1 MINDASLVMIP
12 SGYKDGKLYSV
23 KPTDG
28 SGDFTFSRG
37 SNLAATRV
45 NNEGLIEKGRENLI
59 LQSNTFSAIWTNI
72 NTNDASGQTGYD
84 GSNNAWKLSQ
94 TATSAAHYLYQPKSQ
109 TGVSTLSVY
118 AKADEIAYIQIAS
131 ASTDQQ
137 YANFDLSDGSVG
149 NVGTRFLDAKITSVG
164 NGWYR
169 LSVVNNGVS
178 SLNGFYI
185 VLITSKTS
193 AWLQSYS
200 AANATD
206 GLLIQDAQLEQG
218 LVATDYIET
227 TTTTAQAGIL
237 EDMPRLDYSGGSCPS
252 LLLEPQRSN
261 LLTHSEYLNGIITFG
276 GTNTDNAITSPEGLV
291 NAGLYTE
298 NTANTY
304 HRLNTGNQSYT
315 QNQAY
320 TFSVFAKSYSDN
332 RFLIVNCSSA
342 FGARTYFD
350 LSDGTK
356 NVVSGTADIQDYGNG
371 WYRCSVT
378 GTRTAATGTD
388 SFYFGLNTTEADSSY
403 TGDGTS
409 GMYFWGVQLEA
420 ASYPTSYIPTY
431 GSSVTRGADS
441 CFLQNS
447 DVHSSGAGTIF
458 FEVGNYDTNTSAS
471 GFNKILVF
479 DEVATSSLDNVIYFE
494 EYAGDN
500 TVLIRKGG
508 STLLQST
515 PNYQDLRGSKIAIT
529 FNSSGA
535 KIFINGVENVSY
547 SGDASLD
554 IEYFGF
560 DNPYNG
566 DIVSTIKMKQ
576 LIGFPTAL
584 TDDECISLTTL

>member
-237 EDMPRLDYSGGSCPS
+237 EDMPRLNYGTCPS
-252 LLLEPQRSN
+252 LLLEPQRTN
-261 LLTHSEYLNGIITFG
+261 LITHSEYFESWTKLNG
-276 GTNTDNAITSPEGLV
+276 GTGIAPVVTSNETISPEGLQ
-291 NAGLYTE
+291 NASKIVFNKGAATSNSDYSLL
-298 NTANTY
+298 
-304 HRLNTGNQSYT
+304 RLDYGGADINGYASIYLKSDTNVDIEISSDDINYQTINVTT
-315 QNQAY
+315 QWQR
-320 TFSVFAKSYSDN
+320 FSVNDTTSDRLSMGLRGTVPSTTN
-332 RFLIVNCSSA
+332 ATIYA
-342 FGARTYFD
+342 YGA
-350 LSDGTK
+350 
-356 NVVSGTADIQDYGNG
+356 
-371 WYRCSVT
+371 
-378 GTRTAATGTD
+378 
-388 SFYFGLNTTEADSSY
+388 
-403 TGDGTS
+403 
-409 GMYFWGVQLEA
+409 QLEQG
-420 ASYPTSYIPTY
+420 SYPTSYIPTY
-431 GSSVTRGADS
+431 GSSVTRSADNAVS
-441 CFLQNS
+441 THTIS
-447 DVHSSGAGTIF
+447 DTETLTYYAEFIAPEQQSG
-458 FEVGNYDTNTSAS
+458 
-471 GFNKILVF
+471 
-479 DEVATSSLDNVIYFE
+479 
-494 EYAGDN
+494 
-500 TVLIRKGG
+500 GG
-508 STLLQST
+508 EHLLE
-515 PNYQDLRGSKIAIT
+515 
-529 FNSSGA
+529 NSSGSSRIRVYQNNSTTIRVRTDVPSA
-535 KIFINGVENVSY
+535 NFDYTYSSLGISVGDVVKICLRVDNGVMTAFINGVEKNTF
-547 SGDASLD
+547 AAAT
-554 IEYFGF
+554 INFGRLHLRPVTIMTYNTGIIF
-560 DNPYNG
+560 D
-566 DIVSTIKMKQ
+566 S
-576 LIGFPTAL
+576 AL
-584 TDDECISLTTL
+584 TDAECIALTTI